1 MKNKLNI
8 AMLGGRGYVGQEI
21 ISILDNHPNLNLTK
35 VFSSS
40 NAGAQVKNSSNKDL
54 KFSLLNKS
62 EMNIDDVD
70 VVILAMPNGKAKSY
84 FDLINKIN
92 NQIIFIDI
100 SSDFRTDNAW
110 HYRLPELRK
119 YNGSKTISNPGC
131 YATAMQLSIAPIMD
145 LVDGDINSIGISGYS
160 GAGATPNSRN
170 NQSKLENNLIPYSL
184 SGHAH
189 ENEVRNN
196 LYKQIHFSPHVASFF
211 RGILVTSKL
220 KLKKKNSVEN
230 IFNMYKN
237 FYENSKLI
245 NIKKDIPM
253 INEIINTHTVEIG
266 GFSLDENKQ
275 HLTLCCTLDNLL
287 KGAATQVIQN
297 INAACGF
304 DDLTGINYE

>member
-40 NAGAQVKNSSNKDL
+40 NAGAQVKNSCNKDL
-54 KFSLLNKS
+54 KFSPLKKS
-62 EMNIDDVD
+62 EMNIDGVD

-131 YATAMQLSIAPIMD
+131 YATAMQLSIAVSYTH
-145 LVDGDINSIGISGYS
+145 L
-160 GAGATPNSRN
+160 R
-170 NQSKLENNLIPYSL
+170 
-184 SGHAH
+184 AH
-189 ENEVRNN
+189 E
-196 LYKQIHFSPHVASFF
+196 
-211 RGILVTSKL
+211 TS
-220 KLKKKNSVEN
+220 
-230 IFNMYKN
+230 
-237 FYENSKLI
+237 
-245 NIKKDIPM
+245 
-253 INEIINTHTVEIG
+253 
-266 GFSLDENKQ
+266 
-275 HLTLCCTLDNLL
+275 
-287 KGAATQVIQN
+287 
-297 INAACGF
+297 
-304 DDLTGINYE
+304 